1 MNKGPF
7 HCVRVGKRSQTGDSK
22 APSRA
27 SEKLKGA
34 APSAPLGRI
43 AFGEAIHRGAKRR
56 PPGASRRST
65 VRSGS
70 QSAFEHPHGTSP
82 SSKALR
88 KDPRAFSPPSK
99 ETHPKLPEE
108 PIDQAGTSAGGRPQS
123 L

>member
-1 MNKGPF
+1 MIHRIGQCF
-7 HCVRVGKRSQTGDSK
+7 WL
-22 APSRA
+22 SREVAA
-27 SEKLKGA
+27 SEKLKGT
-34 APSAPLGRI
+34 APKAPLGRI

-99 ETHPKLPEE
+99 ETHPKPGR
-108 PIDQAGTSAGGRPQS
+108 AKGRKGT
-123 L
+123 LL